1 MAIATVGL
9 RETLATAYGTAGTW
23 ISCHTGA
30 PGTTGANEQSTTG
43 SPAYARK
50 ATTWSPGASDGV
62 NNGLQVTIDIPGGG
76 PAITDIGLWT
86 AATGGTFLDSYHL
99 GTAQTFATQ
108 GQLLVTPSF
117 SQT

>member
-1 MAIATVGL
+1 MAIATTTQ
-9 RETLATAYGTAGTW
+9 RENLSTAYGNAGSW

-30 PGTTGANEQSTTG
+30 PGSTGAAEYSGG

-50 ATTWSPGASDGV
+50 QTTWTPGPSDGV
-62 NNGLQVTIDIPGGG
+62 NSGSQVTIDVG
-76 PAITDIGLWT
+76 ATTITHIGLWT
-86 AATGGTFLDSYHL
+86 AASAGTFLDFYAL

-117 SQT
+117 TQS

>member
-1 MAIATVGL
+1 MAIATTTQ
-9 RETLATAYGTAGTW
+9 RETLAVAYGAAGTW

-30 PGTTGANEQSTTG
+30 PGTTGALEYAGG

-86 AATGGTFLDSYHL
+86 APTGGTFLDSYHL